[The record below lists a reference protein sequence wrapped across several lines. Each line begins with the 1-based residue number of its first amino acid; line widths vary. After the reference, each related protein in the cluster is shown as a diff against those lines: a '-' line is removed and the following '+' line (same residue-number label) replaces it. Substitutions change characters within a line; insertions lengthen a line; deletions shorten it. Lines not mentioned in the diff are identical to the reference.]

1 MNYLVFMT
9 SDTCVVN
16 VVKDVKEVKDE
27 IDALRFIDAEGQ
39 TVGYF
44 YADTIA
50 GYCKE

>member
-9 SDTCVVN
+9 SDTCVVR
-16 VVKDVKEVKDE
+16 DVKEVKDE

>member
-9 SDTCVVN
+9 SDTCVVR
-16 VVKDVKEVKDE
+16 DVKEVIDE

-44 YADTIA
+44 YADTIV